1 MKQRDADVSKQSRRH
16 MSRDVEHL
24 TPVKD
29 KPLLKS
35 KPKTVAAG
43 IPAVLS
49 TMTHGL
55 TRMGAIRSVTNLTR
69 VNSFGGFDCPGCAWP
84 DPDDERTVFEF
95 CENGAKAV
103 ADEATRAR
111 ADPDFWSEWSVADLS
126 RKPDHWLNSQ
136 GRLTHPMILR
146 PDSQHYE
153 PIAWQSAFEI
163 IADHLS
169 SLDNPDEAIFYTSG
183 RTSNEAA
190 FLWQLL
196 ARRLGT
202 NNLPDCSNMCHES
215 SGVAL
220 GDSIGI
226 GKGTVKLDDFNKAD
240 LILVVGQN
248 PGSNHPRMLS
258 ALKAAK
264 VAGAS
269 VVSINPL
276 FETGMKRFKH
286 PQDPLEVIGQGTK
299 IADMHIP
306 VNVNGDLALFRGL
319 SKSIISG
326 AGVDYEFIEEFTH
339 GYYEYEN
346 AVSNT
351 SWSEIVS
358 TSGVSRHDIEKL
370 ATAMRSSKGT
380 IVCWAMG
387 LTQHHNS
394 VATIQEIVNSLL
406 LGGHIGR
413 PGSGLCPVRGHSNV
427 QGDRTVGINHKPSSG
442 FLSSLRNTTGIA
454 PPTSHGFDSVA
465 SVLAMLEGEAS
476 VFLSMGGNFVS
487 AMSDTDSTC
496 KAIQNC
502 DLTVQISTKPNR
514 SHLVTGK
521 TALILPCLGRTERDI
536 SAEGD
541 QFVTVENSM
550 GVVHSSRGSAK
561 PASKHLMSEPS
572 IVSAIGSALEIKIG
586 QSGIPWDFLS
596 NDYDSIRDMIE
607 SAIPGFDSYN
617 ERVREPSGFYL
628 PNPPRDARTFNTD
641 SGKANF
647 RAHSISSVSP
657 EKDQFVMMTIR
668 SHDQYNTTIYGL
680 DDRYRGI
687 KQSRRIVLMCR
698 EDMDKLGIKTGTM
711 VDLKSHFEGQILMAP
726 KWRVV
731 EYDIPANNVATYF
744 PEANCLIPLNSVA
757 EGSNTPTSKS
767 VCVTIQPTSQNM
779 RFWNSK
785 ATQAA

>member
-1 MKQRDADVSKQSRRH
+1 
-16 MSRDVEHL
+16 MSRDVDHL
-24 TPVKD
+24 TPIKD
-29 KPLLKS
+29 RPLQQS
-35 KPKTVAAG
+35 SPKEVAAG
-43 IPAVLS
+43 IPAIFS
-49 TMTHGL
+49 TMSHGL
-55 TRMGAIRSVTNLTR
+55 SRMGAIRSISNLSR

-84 DPDDERTVFEF
+84 DPDDDRTAFEF

-111 ADPDFWSEWSVADLS
+111 ADPNFWSKWSVEELS
-126 RKPDHWLNSQ
+126 RKSDRWLNSQ
-136 GRLTHPMILR
+136 GRLTHPMVLN
-146 PDSQHYE
+146 PESLHYE
-153 PIAWQSAFEI
+153 PVSWNSAFNI
-163 IADHLS
+163 IAEHLS
-169 SLDNPDEAIFYTSG
+169 ALDNPNEAIFYTSG

-226 GKGTVKLDDFNKAD
+226 GKGTVKLDDFSKAD

-258 ALKAAK
+258 ALKSAK

-276 FETGMKRFKH
+276 LETGMRRFKH
-286 PQDPLEVIGQGTK
+286 PQDFLEVMGQGTT

-306 VNVNGDLALFRGL
+306 VNVNGDLSLFRGL

-326 AGVDYEFIEEFTH
+326 SGVDYDFVEEYTH
-339 GYYEYEN
+339 GFEEYEH
-346 AVSNT
+346 AVANT
-351 SWSEIVS
+351 SWDNIVS
-358 TSGVSRHDIEKL
+358 TSGVARHDIENL
-370 ATAMRSSKGT
+370 AAAMRSSSST

-413 PGSGLCPVRGHSNV
+413 PGAGLCPVRGHSNV
-427 QGDRTVGINHKPSSG
+427 QGDRTVGINHKPSRG
-442 FLSSLRNTTGIA
+442 FLDALRNTTGIN
-454 PPTSHGFDSVA
+454 PPISHGHDSVS
-465 SVLAMLEGEAS
+465 SVLAMLEGEAK

-487 AMSDTDSTC
+487 AMSDTESTS
-496 KAIQNC
+496 KAIQKC
-502 DLTVQISTKPNR
+502 DLSVQISTKPNR

-521 TALILPCLGRTERDI
+521 TALILPCLGRTEKDVTPI
-536 SAEGD
+536 GH
-541 QFVTVENSM
+541 QFVSVENSM
-550 GVVHSSRGSAK
+550 GIVHSSRGSAK
-561 PASKHLMSEPS
+561 PASKHLMSEPG
-572 IVSAIGSALEIKIG
+572 IVSGIASALDNKIG
-586 QSGIPWDFLS
+586 FSGIEWSDLS
-596 NDYDSIRDMIE
+596 DNYDKIRDLIE
-607 SAIPGFDSYN
+607 SSIPGFDSYN
-617 ERVREPSGFYL
+617 DRVRESSGFYL
-628 PNPPRDARTFNTD
+628 PNPPRDSRTFNTD
-641 SGKANF
+641 TGKANF
-647 RAHSISSVSP
+647 RVNSISSISP
-657 EKDQFVMMTIR
+657 APNQFVMMTIR

-687 KQSRRIVLMCR
+687 KESRRIVLMCKQ
-698 EDMDKLGIKTGTM
+698 DMSTLGIRTGVM
-711 VDLKSHFEGQILMAP
+711 VDLTSHFEGEQLSAP

-731 EYDIPANNVATYF
+731 EYDIPAGNIATYF

-767 VCVTIQPTSQNM
+767 VCVTVSPTSQNM
-779 RFWNSK
+779 RFWNRS
-785 ATQAA
+785 ATQTA